1 MKVIFYLCISFFA
14 FQCAASDSPKI
25 TDSKE
30 EKRSKKRAKNTT
42 ETEQYVEE
50 LISTKEKS
58 SPDLGLNK
66 ENILITDLQSELHTN
81 KAEIQKLRSLV
92 RGLDKQLNK
101 QIKFSS
107 SELWSS
113 PFSIYNQE
121 VLMQS
126 GTTYYGNIIYQD
138 EALVTLETMI
148 GKLNLDRT
156 KIVRVISHKTDALD
170 DIVELPELEGMEEL
184 PEIEDGSVIYKKP
197 AEIILLGNISSM
209 TDDKGN
215 TKLLGKVKNTGG
227 KRADF
232 VKLNITLY
240 RDWSQSLSAKT
251 FSIFVDGEMRH
262 LDPTDSTLVSL
273 SSLSPKAEASFEL
286 HVPQN
291 FGTVMS
297 WTYDIDYEEYEK

>member
-1 MKVIFYLCISFFA
+1 MNKKILNFIFYLCISFFA
-14 FQCAASDSPKI
+14 FQCATSDSPKI
-25 TDSKE
+25 TKKE
-30 EKRSKKRAKNTT
+30 ETPKTA
-42 ETEQYVEE
+42 TEQYVED
-50 LISTKEKS
+50 LISEEGEAHVG
-58 SPDLGLNK
+58 LGLNR

-81 KAEIQKLRSLV
+81 KAETQKLRALV
-92 RGLDKQLNK
+92 RGLEKQLNK
-101 QIKFSS
+101 QGEFNS

-113 PFSIYNQE
+113 PFSMYNQE

-126 GTTYYGNIIYQD
+126 GTVYYGNIIYQD

-156 KIVRVISHKTDALD
+156 KIVRVISHKTDALENV
-170 DIVELPELEGMEEL
+170 VELPELEGLEQF
-184 PEIEDGSVIYKKP
+184 PEIEDGSIIYKQP
-197 AEIILLGNISSM
+197 AEIILLGNIASL
-209 TDDKGN
+209 TDDSGN
-215 TKLLGKVKNTGG
+215 TKLLGRVKNTGG

-240 RDWSQSLSAKT
+240 RDWSQSLAPKT
-251 FSIFVDGEMRH
+251 FSIFVDGETH
-262 LDPTDSTLVSL
+262 YLDPQDSNLVSL
-273 SSLSPKAEASFEL
+273 SSLAPKAEAGFEL